1 MSIES
6 SDISSIYQNIVNTG
20 VVFSNRYEVII
31 FSPPQLTS
39 IGSRQLTLRCES
51 ATLPGRS
58 ISTVPYRFY
67 GPARN
72 MPYEPIYGSEI
83 SITFTLSADLFERRF
98 FEEWMGLV
106 CSRENYK
113 LKYYNEYTTSI
124 QINVLDRTDSVVF
137 SVQLEEAYPK
147 LIGDISMAYDRQDE
161 VMKQDITLNY
171 RKYSIIR

>member
-1 MSIES
+1 MKIMP
-6 SDISSIYQNIVNTG
+6 NIKWN
-20 VVFSNRYEVII
+20 
-31 FSPPQLTS
+31 
-39 IGSRQLTLRCES
+39 
-51 ATLPGRS
+51 
-58 ISTVPYRFY
+58 
-67 GPARN
+67 
-72 MPYEPIYGSEI
+72 
-83 SITFTLSADLFERRF
+83 RRF